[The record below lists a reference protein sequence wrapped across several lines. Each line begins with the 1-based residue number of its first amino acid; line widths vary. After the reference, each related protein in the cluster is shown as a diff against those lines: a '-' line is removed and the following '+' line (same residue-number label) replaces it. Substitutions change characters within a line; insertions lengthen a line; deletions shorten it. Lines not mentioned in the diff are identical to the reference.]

1 MIFRSEG
8 AAIATFAGYTASA
21 VFTYGIAQRVHPLPY
36 RGARL
41 AVLFGAGV
49 ALGALAVHRAPLGLA
64 GVGWRFASLVLF
76 ALLAWKSDVWKD
88 RGAIRHR
95 PAAS

>member
-1 MIFRSEG
+1 M
-8 AAIATFAGYTASA
+8 ATCMAYTASA
-21 VFTYGIAQRVHPLPY
+21 VLTYVIAQRVHPLPY

-41 AVLFGAGV
+41 AALFAAGV
-49 ALGALAVHRAPLGLA
+49 ALGAIAVRQPLQGGADVGVRAAALAA
-64 GVGWRFASLVLF
+64 F

-95 PAAS
+95 PAAHGHEPKGG

>member
-1 MIFRSEG
+1 MLFRS
-8 AAIATFAGYTASA
+8 
-21 VFTYGIAQRVHPLPY
+21 
-36 RGARL
+36 
-41 AVLFGAGV
+41 GV